1 MAKIKNFI
9 MSGAI
14 LMAGGMLGTSCNDW
28 LDLGPIDSF
37 GSGNYWSSEANVES
51 YVDGIHKNLRDKYWE
66 HSIVFGEQRGGHW
79 INGLTCDGSSAYWG
93 DVVGQNFDQ
102 DHTGVSNFADYY
114 GRITNINNLLANID
128 NISMNVDKKNYFK
141 GIAYGLRAFYY
152 FDLHRIFGGVPLR
165 EGIEVIQGEL
175 DPIKLYKA
183 RATPAQTLEFI
194 KKDIQASL
202 DAFGSQSGFGLHGTV
217 AKKYWSKAATECLAA
232 EVYLWSGKASLNGYL
247 TPNAAD
253 LQIAKTYLNNVI
265 NNYGLS
271 MLGDFAAVFDAKK
284 KAHSEIIM
292 AIHFAEGEATNNNAY
307 WTYSCDTGSTQ
318 ANSYR
323 EDGSRWNDPLG
334 LKKGNYMAAE
344 YKQGVFNMFDEE
356 DSRKDAT
363 FLANY
368 RKNDA
373 GELYVNGTHVVKNI
387 GYINSNGDR
396 VYCGDY
402 ILYRLAWV
410 YLSLAEIANYEGDG
424 DAVETYINKVRERAY
439 GENWDKAKFG
449 YVKGDFTQNELAIFN
464 EKTKEFIQEGQ
475 RWWDLIRMTSTKGGD
490 PLVFDVNASFEDY
503 PVLNKATEA
512 HKILWPINVGVLNN
526 DTTILQTPGYGAG
539 SQKECA
545 W

>member
-1 MAKIKNFI
+1 MANFKNI
-9 MSGAI
+9 ILSGSLLI
-14 LMAGGMLGTSCNDW
+14 AGGLLGTSCDDW
-28 LDLGPIDSF
+28 LDLGPIDGF
-37 GSGNYWSSEANVES
+37 GSGNYWSTEANVES
-51 YVDGIHKNLRDKYWE
+51 YVDGLHKNLRDIYWE
-66 HSIVFGEQRGGHW
+66 HSIVYGEQRGGHW
-79 INGLTCDGSSAYWG
+79 IIGLTCDGSTAYWG

-102 DHTGVSNFADYY
+102 DHTGVSNFANYY

-128 NISMNVDKKNYFK
+128 NIKMDDAKRNYFK

-152 FDLHRIFGGVPLR
+152 FDMHRIFGGVPLR

-175 DPIKLYKA
+175 DPIKLYKP
-183 RATPAQTLEFI
+183 RATPAQTLDFI
-194 KKDIQASL
+194 KQDIKNSL
-202 DAFGSQSGFGLHGTV
+202 EAFGSQNGFGLHGTV

-232 EVYLWSGKASLNGYL
+232 EVYLWSGKASLNGFL

-253 LQIAKTYLNNVI
+253 LQTAKTYLNNVI
-265 NNYGLS
+265 NNYGLA
-271 MLGDFAAVFDAKK
+271 MLDDFAAVFDAKK

-292 AIHFAEGEATNNNAY
+292 AIHFAEGEATNSNS
-307 WTYSCDTGSTQ
+307 WWQYSCDTGQTQ
-318 ANSYR
+318 AQSFR
-323 EDGSRWNDPLG
+323 EDGSAWNDPLG
-334 LKKGNYMAAE
+334 LKKGSYMGAE
-344 YKQGVFNMFDEE
+344 YKKAVFNMFDEA

-368 RKNDA
+368 RKNEA

-402 ILYRLAWV
+402 VLYRLPWV
-410 YLSLAEIANYEGDG
+410 YLSLAEIANYEGNTAD
-424 DAVETYINKVRERAY
+424 VEKYINLVRERAY
-439 GENWDKAKFG
+439 AENWDKATYG
-449 YVKGDFTQNELAIFN
+449 YTAGDFTQNELAIFN

-490 PLVFDVNASFEDY
+490 PLVFDVNASFETY
-503 PVLNKATEA
+503 PILDKATEA
-512 HKILWPINVGVLNN
+512 HKILWPINKGVLSN

>member
-9 MSGAI
+9 LSGSLLI
-14 LMAGGMLGTSCNDW
+14 AGGLLGTSCDDW
-28 LDLGPIDSF
+28 LDLGPIDGF
-37 GSGNYWSSEANVES
+37 GSGNYWSTEANVES
-51 YVDGIHKNLRDKYWE
+51 YVDGLHKNLRDIYWE
-66 HSIVFGEQRGGHW
+66 HSIVYGEQRGGHW
-79 INGLTCDGSSAYWG
+79 IIGLTCDGSTAYWG

-102 DHTGVSNFADYY
+102 DHTGVSNFANYY

-128 NISMNVDKKNYFK
+128 NIKMDDAKRNYFK

-152 FDLHRIFGGVPLR
+152 FDMHRIFGGVPLR

-175 DPIKLYKA
+175 DPIKLYKP
-183 RATPAQTLEFI
+183 RATPAQTLDFI
-194 KKDIQASL
+194 KQDIKNSL
-202 DAFGSQSGFGLHGTV
+202 EAFGSQNGFGLHGTV

-232 EVYLWSGKASLNGYL
+232 EVYLWSGKASLNGFL

-253 LQIAKTYLNNVI
+253 LQTAKTYLNNVI
-265 NNYGLS
+265 NNYGLA
-271 MLGDFAAVFDAKK
+271 MLDDFAAVFDAKK

-292 AIHFAEGEATNNNAY
+292 AIHFAEGEATNSNS
-307 WTYSCDTGSTQ
+307 WWQYSCDTGQTQ
-318 ANSYR
+318 AQSFR
-323 EDGSRWNDPLG
+323 EDGSAWNDPLG
-334 LKKGNYMAAE
+334 LKKGSYMGAE
-344 YKQGVFNMFDEE
+344 YKKAVFNMFDEA

-368 RKNDA
+368 RKNEA

-402 ILYRLAWV
+402 VLYRLPWV
-410 YLSLAEIANYEGDG
+410 YLSLAEIANYEGNTAD
-424 DAVETYINKVRERAY
+424 VEKYINLVRERAY
-439 GENWDKAKFG
+439 AENWDKATYG
-449 YVKGDFTQNELAIFN
+449 YTAGDFTQNELAIFN

-490 PLVFDVNASFEDY
+490 PLVFDVNASFETY
-503 PVLNKATEA
+503 PILDKATEA
-512 HKILWPINVGVLNN
+512 HKILWPINKGVLSN

-539 SQKECA
+539 SQKECP

>member
-1 MAKIKNFI
+1 
-9 MSGAI
+9 
-14 LMAGGMLGTSCNDW
+14 
-28 LDLGPIDSF
+28 
-37 GSGNYWSSEANVES
+37 
-51 YVDGIHKNLRDKYWE
+51 
-66 HSIVFGEQRGGHW
+66 VFGEQRGGHW

-128 NISMNVDKKNYFK
+128 NISMNDDKRNYFK

-194 KKDIQASL
+194 KKDIKASL

-253 LQIAKTYLNNVI
+253 LQTAKTYLNNVL

-292 AIHFAEGEATNNNAY
+292 AIHFAEGEATNSNAY

-368 RKNDA
+368 RKNAA

-439 GENWDKAKFG
+439 GANWDKAKFG

-503 PVLNKATEA
+503 PVLNKSTEA

>member
-9 MSGAI
+9 LSGAI
-14 LMAGGMLGTSCNDW
+14 LMAGGMMGTSCNDW
-28 LDLGPIDSF
+28 LELGPIDSF
-37 GSGNYWSSEANVES
+37 GSGNYWSTEANVES
-51 YVDGIHKNLRDKYWE
+51 YVDGLHKNLRDIYWE
-66 HSIVFGEQRGGHW
+66 HSIVYGEQRGGHW
-79 INGLTCDGSSAYWG
+79 IIGLTCDGSTAYDG

-102 DHTGVSNFADYY
+102 DHTGVSNFANYY

-128 NISMNVDKKNYFK
+128 NISMSDDKRNYFK

-152 FDLHRIFGGVPLR
+152 FDMHRIFGGVPLR

-194 KKDIQASL
+194 KKDIKASL

-217 AKKYWSKAATECLAA
+217 AKKYWSKAASECLAA

-253 LQIAKTYLNNVI
+253 LQTAKTYLNNVL
-265 NNYGLS
+265 NNYGLA
-271 MLGDFAAVFDAKK
+271 MLEDFAAVFDAKK
-284 KAHSEIIM
+284 KGHSEIIM
-292 AIHFAEGEATNNNAY
+292 AIHFAEGEATNKNNN

-318 ANSYR
+318 ANSFR

-334 LKKGNYMAAE
+334 LKKGSYMASE
-344 YKQGVFNMFDEE
+344 YKKGVYNMFDEE
-356 DSRKDAT
+356 DARKDAT
-363 FLANY
+363 FLASY

-387 GYINSNGDR
+387 GYINSTGDR

-402 ILYRLAWV
+402 VLYRLPWV

-490 PLVFDVNASFEDY
+490 PLVFDVKASFETY
-503 PVLNKATEA
+503 PILDKATEA
-512 HKILWPINVGVLNN
+512 HKILWPINKGVLSN

>member
-1 MAKIKNFI
+1 MANFKNI
-9 MSGAI
+9 ILSGSLLI
-14 LMAGGMLGTSCNDW
+14 AGGLLGTSCDDW
-28 LDLGPIDSF
+28 LDLGPIDGF
-37 GSGNYWSSEANVES
+37 GSGNYWSTEANVES
-51 YVDGIHKNLRDKYWE
+51 YVDGLHKNLRDIYWE
-66 HSIVFGEQRGGHW
+66 HSIVYGEQRGGHW
-79 INGLTCDGSSAYWG
+79 IIGLTCDGSTAYWG

-102 DHTGVSNFADYY
+102 DHTGVSNFANYY

-128 NISMNVDKKNYFK
+128 NIKMDDAKRNYFK

-152 FDLHRIFGGVPLR
+152 FDMHRIFGGVPLR

-175 DPIKLYKA
+175 DPIKLYKP
-183 RATPAQTLEFI
+183 RATPAQTLDFI
-194 KKDIQASL
+194 KQDIKNSL
-202 DAFGSQSGFGLHGTV
+202 EAFGSQNGFGLHGTV

-232 EVYLWSGKASLNGYL
+232 EVYLWSGKASLNGFL

-253 LQIAKTYLNNVI
+253 LQTAKTYLNNVI
-265 NNYGLS
+265 NNYGLA
-271 MLGDFAAVFDAKK
+271 MLDDFAAVFDAKK

-292 AIHFAEGEATNNNAY
+292 AIHFAEGEATNSNS
-307 WTYSCDTGSTQ
+307 WWQYSCDTGQTQ
-318 ANSYR
+318 AQSFR
-323 EDGSRWNDPLG
+323 EDGSAWNDPLG
-334 LKKGNYMAAE
+334 LKKGSYMGAE
-344 YKQGVFNMFDEE
+344 YKKAVFNMFDEA

-368 RKNDA
+368 RKNEA

-402 ILYRLAWV
+402 VLYRLPWV
-410 YLSLAEIANYEGDG
+410 YLSLAEIANYEGNTAD
-424 DAVETYINKVRERAY
+424 VEKYINLVRERAY
-439 GENWDKAKFG
+439 AENWDKATYG
-449 YVKGDFTQNELAIFN
+449 YTAGDFTQNELAIFN

-490 PLVFDVNASFEDY
+490 PLVFDVNASFETY
-503 PVLNKATEA
+503 PILDKATEA
-512 HKILWPINVGVLNN
+512 HKILWPINKGVLSN

-539 SQKECA
+539 SQKECP